1 MTDQKQKIDPGK
13 NTTRADTSYSL
24 PGAKDEQKE
33 VKISMF
39 DTSVLAKKGKPDY
52 SRAQK
57 ITKRLTK

>member
-39 DTSVLAKKGKPDY
+39 DTSVLAKKGKPD
-52 SRAQK
+52 
-57 ITKRLTK
+57 